1 MQTHLNILKLILIG
15 MLSGML
21 MSCQHKHLGRD
32 SEDAVEGK
40 RFTIT
45 HEVESKDDELG
56 YLKKRVKHKSRQH
69 LKAIPKTN
77 QDGAP
82 SGPLP
87 SVFHKVVPK
96 YEQVSRYGNP
106 DSYQVMGKKY
116 EVMTNT
122 TGYKSRGIAS
132 WYGTKF
138 HAGRTSS
145 GEAYD
150 MYALTAAHKTLP
162 LPSYVRVR
170 NLENGRV
177 AIVKVND
184 RGPFHESRIMDL
196 SYAAAVKLGVFPKGT
211 AMVEIEAL
219 KTTKQDL
226 HYYLQAGAYDS
237 KELAIRL
244 QMQLS
249 KLTTSPVNVH
259 QTNNRYHVQLGPFA
273 EKEMVT
279 RLKRKLENNNIR
291 GAFSM
296 LM

>member
-1 MQTHLNILKLILIG
+1 MSVLKLILIG
-15 MLSGML
+15 ILGGML
-21 MSCQHKHLGRD
+21 VGCQHKRLGRD
-32 SEDAVEGK
+32 SENAIEGK
-40 RFTIT
+40 HFTIT
-45 HEVESKDDELG
+45 HKVQPLDNDIVYKE
-56 YLKKRVKHKSRQH
+56 KRINHREKHKHPKRTIRGTSR
-69 LKAIPKTN
+69 
-77 QDGAP
+77 DGAP

-87 SVFHKVVPK
+87 SVFQKVVPK

-106 DSYQVMGKKY
+106 DTYQVMGKKY
-116 EVMTNT
+116 EVMTNA

-145 GEAYD
+145 GEPYD

-162 LPSYVRVR
+162 LPSYVRVK

-219 KTTKQDL
+219 KSTRQDL
-226 HYYLQAGAYDS
+226 HYYLQAGAYES

-249 KLTTSPVNVH
+249 KLTTSPVYVH
-259 QTNNRYHVQLGPFA
+259 LVDNRYLVQLGPFA
-273 EKEMVT
+273 EKVMVSH
-279 RLKRKLENNNIR
+279 LKQKLENNNIH